1 MRDEY
6 KKLLCMLRFKL
17 LQRVNGR
24 LEIHRIWKC
33 TSTNFHYDDFL
44 VENKKGFDLDND
56 TINLDRNIDSNA
68 MYSII

>member
-33 TSTNFHYDDFL
+33 TSTNFHYDNFF
-44 VENKKGFDLDND
+44 VENKKIVEYD
-56 TINLDRNIDSNA
+56 TINLDRNMDSNV